1 MVWDIT
7 QPTDTTKIRN
17 LGIVIRPN
25 WQAIQEADSTFKPQA
40 LNLNNRTPLAV
51 ANDPTPI
58 ANAYIPYCKDD
69 SAGNPELFGI
79 DENGVISQ
87 FTSTDRTLAQTGYS
101 LVAPGFLLQW
111 GRDTMTG
118 ASSTITFPKAFS
130 ATAWVVTNTPY
141 SNTVTGSTPK
151 PFGVTNITATTFDA
165 TALNSAGAASV
176 LFGWIAIGPA

>member
-1 MVWDIT
+1 MVWDQT

-25 WQAIQEADSTFKPQA
+25 WQAIQEGDSTFKPYA
-40 LNLNNRTPLAV
+40 LNFDNRTPLGV
-51 ANDPTPI
+51 ANDPTAI
-58 ANAYIPYCKDD
+58 ADSYIMYCKDD
-69 SAGNPELFGI
+69 GSGNAEMFGI
-79 DENGVISQ
+79 DENSLISQ
-87 FTSTDRTLAQTGYS
+87 FTSTDRTLAQTGYT
-101 LVAPGFLLQW
+101 LLPPGFLLQW

-118 ASSTITFPKAFS
+118 SSSTITFPKAFS
-130 ATAWVVTNTPY
+130 STAWVVTNTPY